1 MILPSL
7 LLGKTSFRATL
18 SADGGDGPTSF
29 FTTVSAPRG
38 GNVFF
43 RARAVRRFAAE
54 GIRDAAARQ
63 RILLPEGF
71 ERRIKISAVRS
82 SGTI

>member
-7 LLGKTSFRATL
+7 LLGKASFRAAL

-38 GNVFF
+38 GSVWI
-43 RARAVRRFAAE
+43 RAKAVRRFAAE

-63 RILLPEGF
+63 GISLPEGF
-71 ERRIKISAVRS
+71 ERKIKFTAVKN
-82 SGTI
+82 G